1 MENIKQL
8 KIDKESIAYQGAL
21 LGLIAALATF
31 VLLLVYDFT
40 AENIDL
46 RNREDQ
52 LVGLAQ
58 VLPEDYYQNDL
69 LASQYQWQL
78 NDKTYQVFIGK
89 DENNEILSYA
99 LQFNAQGF
107 AGPIKILMGLDAK
120 FEILGVRVLEHKET
134 PGLGDKIEISRDNWI
149 TSFNGLSLDNTSQ
162 PEWAV
167 KKDGGIIDQFTG
179 ATITPRAIVT
189 EIYQSLLLM
198 ENDLKTFI
206 DEEIANE
213 SI

>member
-1 MENIKQL
+1 MENIKQF
-8 KIDKESIAYQGAL
+8 KIDKESIAYQGAV
-21 LGLIAALATF
+21 LGLIAALATL

-40 AENIDL
+40 AENINL

-52 LVGLAQ
+52 LVGLSQ
-58 VLPEDYYQNDL
+58 VLPSEYYQNDL
-69 LASQYQWQL
+69 LAAQYQWQF

-89 DENNEILSYA
+89 DENNQVLSYA

-107 AGPIKILMGLDAK
+107 AGPIKILMGLDAN

-134 PGLGDKIEISRDNWI
+134 PGLGDKIEIARDNWI
-149 TSFNGLSLDNTSQ
+149 TSFNGLSLDNTPPKQ
-162 PEWAV
+162 WAV

-179 ATITPRAIVT
+179 ATITPRAIVN
-189 EIYQSLLLM
+189 EIYQSLVLM
-198 ENDLKTFI
+198 QDELKTFI
-206 DEEIANE
+206 DKELAND

>member
-1 MENIKQL
+1 MENIKQF
-8 KIDKESIAYQGAL
+8 KIDKESIAYQGAV
-21 LGLIAALATF
+21 LGLIAALATL

-40 AENIDL
+40 AENINL

-52 LVGLAQ
+52 LVGLSQ
-58 VLPEDYYQNDL
+58 VLPSEYYQNDL
-69 LASQYQWQL
+69 LAAQYQWQF

-89 DENNEILSYA
+89 DENNQVLSYA

-107 AGPIKILMGLDAK
+107 AGPIKILMGLDAN

-134 PGLGDKIEISRDNWI
+134 PGLGDKIEIARDNWI
-149 TSFNGLSLDNTSQ
+149 TSFNGLSLDNSPPKQ
-162 PEWAV
+162 WAV

-179 ATITPRAIVT
+179 ATITPRAIVN
-189 EIYQSLLLM
+189 EIYQSLVLM
-198 ENDLKTFI
+198 QDELKTFI
-206 DEEIANE
+206 DKELAND